1 MSIGQ
6 TLLVGGDDS
15 HRQVQGEVAAAIT
28 AAMGLVGATAKGR
41 KGNPDDDDAWFATD
55 WMDSAKSQE
64 LLGFQHHT
72 WPAILKETADRTG
85 WKRPLF
91 RVVAPLAH
99 EYLKRQSPYYKQ
111 PGKYADPWGA
121 VQRKWGRFEGG
132 QGMSRPGGGHRRRR
146 IGNRLGDARRS
157 WPAEGCRVTIADRN
171 TELAAQRAA
180 ELGEPHTWVAGGG
193 DRRGDGGQLFRRR
206 GGPRGRAA
214 RRW

>member
-1 MSIGQ
+1 MAVVTSDEQGLPDGIG
-6 TLLVGGDDS
+6 GRGRDEGMGD
-15 HRQVQGEVAAAIT
+15 VAAAIT

-55 WMDSAKSQE
+55 WMDATKSQQ

-111 PGKYADPWGA
+111 PGKYADPWGS
-121 VQRKWGRFEGG
+121 VTRKWGRFE
-132 QGMSRPGGGHRRRR
+132 
-146 IGNRLGDARRS
+146 
-157 WPAEGCRVTIADRN
+157 ADKS
-171 TELAAQRAA
+171 
-180 ELGEPHTWVAGGG
+180 
-193 DRRGDGGQLFRRR
+193 
-206 GGPRGRAA
+206 
-214 RRW
+214 